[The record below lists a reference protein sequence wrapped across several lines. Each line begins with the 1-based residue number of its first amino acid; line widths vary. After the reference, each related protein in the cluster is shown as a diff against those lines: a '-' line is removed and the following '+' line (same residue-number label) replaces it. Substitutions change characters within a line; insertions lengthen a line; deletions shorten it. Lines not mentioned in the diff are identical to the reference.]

1 MDRVLV
7 IDQDEGQHGLV
18 QGLREQGLEVEE
30 EAVSEDGV
38 RRLREEPRLT
48 VVFDEN
54 LPPVAAGDLLVVL
67 REVSEGPIVMIGAG
81 GETAMVEALMKGA
94 DVYLERPVR
103 IEELAARLRSLSR
116 RYARDSGVDGYIT
129 AIGEG
134 QLGKIFEQLS
144 KTETKLLRH
153 LLERSGQLTAP
164 EELMNSVWGECGKET
179 SLRFYIWQL
188 RRKLADVGSI
198 EIMNMKG
205 MGYLLKLLN

>member
-7 IDQDEGQHGLV
+7 IDQEEGRQDLA
-18 QGLREQGLEVEE
+18 QGLRDLGLEVEE
-30 EAVSEDGV
+30 EAVSEHGV

-54 LPPVAAGDLLVVL
+54 MPPVASGELVVAL
-67 REVSEGPIVMIGAG
+67 REVSEGPIVMIGNG

-103 IEELAARLRSLSR
+103 NEELAARLRSLSR
-116 RYARDSGVDGYIT
+116 RYVREFGVDGYFNV
-129 AIGEG
+129 IGEG
-134 QLGKIFEQLS
+134 QLGRVFEQLS
-144 KTETKLLRH
+144 KTEAKLLRH
-153 LLERSGQLTAP
+153 LLERSGQLTAQ
-164 EELMNSVWGECGKET
+164 EDLMNSVWGECGKET

-188 RRKLADVGSI
+188 RRKLAGAGSI

-205 MGYLLKLLN
+205 MGYLLKVLN